1 MNVTKKNKKLFTR
14 FFSVIFVVWV
24 LAGIGFAS
32 AFLFS
37 CAEEECLVWGENCS
51 QQYLLDNYGT
61 TDIYCCE
68 GWCDTHGGYYL
79 TCGRS

>member
-1 MNVTKKNKKLFTR
+1 VSVTKKNKSLFTR

-61 TDIYCCE
+61 TEIDCCE